1 MVRNTWMALCLMLAG
16 CATPPERPILGP
28 ETVGPYGWYEYC
40 DRTRFDPDCITKEK
54 AGGLEVDQ

>member
-1 MVRNTWMALCLMLAG
+1 MLAG

-28 ETVGPYGWYEYC
+28 ETSGPYGWYEYC